1 LLVQNV
7 YYILP
12 VVNPDGVALIEE
24 QFNKHPEQKTMKKRK
39 NMSPNAVY
47 SQQQKYNC
55 SDEDSGVD
63 LNRNYGVD
71 WGIGV
76 LTQVGIVDD
85 YNIADNGEISMA

>member
-1 LLVQNV
+1 V